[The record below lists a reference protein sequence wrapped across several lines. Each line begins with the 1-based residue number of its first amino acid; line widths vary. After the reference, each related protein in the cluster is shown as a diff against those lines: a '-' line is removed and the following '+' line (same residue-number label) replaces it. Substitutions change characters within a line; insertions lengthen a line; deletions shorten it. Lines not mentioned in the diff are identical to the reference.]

1 MTDSRTS
8 KTVAD
13 ELRAL
18 ADQISNE
25 RATLII
31 EIQASHKALRFANA
45 GRDDPTPCQCKY
57 CGGNEPI
64 PHETNSEPARFSV
77 AISPEGRCNVYD
89 DDFGYDAMLR
99 LSGDWAPEEAKK
111 YAEAVAKAL
120 NAMPPPTAKEDWRD
134 RPAPKAN
141 VELSPSEAAS
151 FDKTLARS
159 PRRVGPKANADPL
172 AHLRWI
178 YTYCTT
184 VSGIDDPS
192 CLGCGKPRY
201 PHKASAG
208 PAADLCEKH
217 GVVRFFAGGCPECYR
232 EKHAVNGIQQ
242 P

>member
-1 MTDSRTS
+1 MTNSDVASGSS

-64 PHETNSEPARFSV
+64 PHETGEQLLWTLEWRASFDGPWT
-77 AISPEGRCNVYD
+77 PY
-89 DDFGYDAMLR
+89 
-99 LSGDWAPEEAKK
+99 
-111 YAEAVAKAL
+111 YALYPTRAKARAAIM
-120 NAMPPPTAKEDWRD
+120 NARGEASDWRTVPLQRVPD
-134 RPAPKAN
+134 PEAPPSKAN

-178 YTYCTT
+178 CTYCTT

-232 EKHAVNGIQQ
+232 EKHAVNG
-242 P
+242 